1 MDSADSPRRGDRDGR
16 GNLSEA
22 ALIEFSEW
30 FLSVM
35 LDQIRFSKAIFQ
47 LDKIQERYKG
57 PSRGT
62 SSSKPARSTWSAASI
77 FKFGQ
82 MERGDAARN
91 VLRMPER
98 TARTVVSKLTQQGFL
113 KSSTPKGPVRVAF
126 PWSTASDF
134 FRTCSPKE
142 KSTCPNRRH
151 CSSGAEDSR
160 GLDRSNR
167 ASRTTHHHARG
178 DGALSVGP
186 AQVRLCRSR
195 QERQIRSLARLIQR
209 GCAGA

>member
-1 MDSADSPRRGDRDGR
+1 LTGIATPRVVDRDGR

-35 LDQIRFSKAIFQ
+35 LDQIRFSKAVFQ
-47 LDKIQERYKG
+47 LDKIQERYKDLLADLKLET
-57 PSRGT
+57 R
-62 SSSKPARSTWSAASI
+62 AIDLVMSI
-77 FKFGQ
+77 FKFGE
-82 MERGDAARN
+82 MERGDAPH

-126 PWSTASDF
+126 PWSTASAF

-142 KSTCPNRRH
+142 KSRRPNRRH
-151 CSSGAEDSR
+151 CSSGAE
-160 GLDRSNR
+160 
-167 ASRTTHHHARG
+167 
-178 DGALSVGP
+178 
-186 AQVRLCRSR
+186 
-195 QERQIRSLARLIQR
+195 
-209 GCAGA
+209 